1 MKETRCNMGAIIY
14 LLAAVLLLGAIAAV
28 VLAILSSF
36 RNKKAPQPDMH
47 MNLPGNDRLDELRR
61 LVENSYL
68 LQQEQ
73 KAGQIKLQ
81 EEVAQLKAKVSAME
95 KLLRE
100 VE

>member
-1 MKETRCNMGAIIY
+1 
-14 LLAAVLLLGAIAAV
+14 
-28 VLAILSSF
+28 
-36 RNKKAPQPDMH
+36 MH
-47 MNLPGNDRLDELRR
+47 MNLPGQDRLEELRR

-73 KAGQIKLQ
+73 KAGQAKLQ